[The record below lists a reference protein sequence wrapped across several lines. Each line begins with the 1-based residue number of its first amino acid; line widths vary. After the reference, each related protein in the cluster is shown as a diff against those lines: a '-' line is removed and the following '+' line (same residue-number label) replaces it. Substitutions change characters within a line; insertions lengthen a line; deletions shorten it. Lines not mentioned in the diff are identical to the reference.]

1 MGLGWGK
8 PQSPIAAVGGRS
20 QGRRD
25 DADSGARRQAVTTSS
40 RAVFGLGLLLR
51 SPYRAVRYPTD
62 LKPTAEIITS
72 RRPRHPDVGYISRS
86 HFRGRYG
93 ARDNNVQYVLLEE
106 ARLLLFDYDE

>member
-25 DADSGARRQAVTTSS
+25 DADSGARWLQAWQAVTTSS
-40 RAVFGLGLLLR
+40 RAVFGLGLLLT

-62 LKPTAEIITS
+62 LKPTAE
-72 RRPRHPDVGYISRS
+72 P
-86 HFRGRYG
+86 
-93 ARDNNVQYVLLEE
+93 
-106 ARLLLFDYDE
+106 